1 MRQAS
6 QLTPLATKRTRQGEE
21 RGRTAGHDH
30 EAGAGRLEDAV
41 RPDELEEGVDALRLA
56 RHLDNDA
63 LVADVD
69 ELAAKLLGEEAQAA
83 QVRVLHAQRLRRRQ
97 TLRLLVDVD
106 ARVDLARRAV
116 RVVDVLLD
124 GRALLG
130 ALGRGEDVGALV
142 GELVLEVLGP
152 EDRDLGEEELAL
164 DRAGAGV
171 VEDGPDGD
179 LQAGEGGSAG
189 AGSER
194 GRGEGGGRT
203 RSSSCRLACSMTP
216 SWPRRTMHMRDRSS
230 ISVAHTT
237 SESMLKPRAAR
248 MPDTRDRTPGS
259 FWTRQLRVWRV
270 KGWREGGGAA
280 CGHAGRQ
287 RTAPWR
293 REREMSEDEEERGD
307 SLL

>member
-6 QLTPLATKRTRQGEE
+6 QLTPLDTKRTRRGEE
-21 RGRTAGHDH
+21 RGRTTGHDH

-69 ELAAKLLGEEAQAA
+69 ELAAELLGEEAQAA
-83 QVRVLHAQRLRRRQ
+83 QVRVLHAQRLGRRQ
-97 TLRLLVDVD
+97 ALRLLVDVD

-179 LQAGEGGSAG
+179 LQAGEGGSSRCRKRARKG
-189 AGSER
+189 R
-194 GRGEGGGRT
+194 GRGTHKVLELPPRLLNDAVLATQDDAHARQVLDLSGAHDERVDVEAAGGEDAGHARQDTGLVLDEAVEGVAGEGLEGGR
-203 RSSSCRLACSMTP
+203 RSCVRSCWSSAHGTLAQ
-216 SWPRRTMHMRDRSS
+216 
-230 ISVAHTT
+230 
-237 SESMLKPRAAR
+237 RAR
-248 MPDTRDRTPGS
+248 
-259 FWTRQLRVWRV
+259 
-270 KGWREGGGAA
+270 
-280 CGHAGRQ
+280 
-287 RTAPWR
+287 
-293 REREMSEDEEERGD
+293 
-307 SLL
+307 